1 LFPLIIAFTAVGSY
15 TTRNSL
21 FDLAVLIVFG
31 IIGYVCK
38 KIHFPVAP
46 MAFTLILG
54 PLTEKALRQSLSMS
68 GGDLSVLVRGPISTG
83 LIVVAAVV
91 LCMPLLRVLW
101 RRLTGRKAI
110 DLPLADN

>member
-1 LFPLIIAFTAVGSY
+1 LFIAFTAVDSY

-21 FDLAVLIVFG
+21 FDLAVLIAFG

-38 KIHFPVAP
+38 KIKFPVAP

-68 GGDLSVLVRGPISTG
+68 GGDMSVLVRGPISTG
-83 LIVVAAVV
+83 LMIIAALV
-91 LCMPLLRVLW
+91 LAFPLFRWLW
-101 RRLTGRKAI
+101 GRLTGRKAI
-110 DLPLADN
+110 AIPLADN